1 MKRFQFSLETVL
13 DYKQQVL
20 SALQTEHTQILAQLR
35 AQEEVLQGLE
45 EQYRETD
52 NQFYSQKMEGIGI
65 GAALGYERYLRVM
78 ERKMQ
83 DEQRHLERLKR
94 QEEDK
99 RSQVVAARQDTS
111 SLEKLREKKLE
122 SYHKAVQK
130 GEEAMIDEMVSAA
143 RIMAGSV
150 VH

>member
-20 SALQTEHTQILAQLR
+20 SSLQTEHAQILAQLR
-35 AQEEVLQGLE
+35 SQEEVLKGLE
-45 EQYRETD
+45 EQYHMTD
-52 NQFYSQKMEGIGI
+52 TQFSQQKMEGIAM

-78 ERKMQ
+78 EHKIQEELRQ
-83 DEQRHLERLKR
+83 LERIKR

-99 RSQVVAARQDTS
+99 RGQVVAARQDTS

-143 RIMAGSV
+143 RVMAGSAS
-150 VH
+150 

>member
-20 SALQTEHTQILAQLR
+20 SSLQTEHAQILAQLR
-35 AQEEVLQGLE
+35 SQEEVLKGLE
-45 EQYRETD
+45 EQYHMTD
-52 NQFYSQKMEGIGI
+52 TQFSQQKMEGIAM

-78 ERKMQ
+78 EHKIQEELRQ
-83 DEQRHLERLKR
+83 LERIKR

-99 RSQVVAARQDTS
+99 RGQVVAARQDTS

-143 RIMAGSV
+143 RVMAGSV
-150 VH
+150 S

>member
-20 SALQTEHTQILAQLR
+20 SALQTEHALLLGQLR
-35 AQEEVLQGLE
+35 AQEEVLRGLE
-45 EQYRETD
+45 EQYRTTD
-52 NQFYSQKMEGIGI
+52 TQFSQQKMEGIAM

-78 ERKMQ
+78 EHKIQEELRQ
-83 DEQRHLERLKR
+83 LERLKR

-99 RSQVVAARQDTS
+99 RGQVVAARQDTS

-130 GEEAMIDEMVSAA
+130 GEEAMIEEMVSAA
-143 RIMAGSV
+143 RVMAGPLS
-150 VH
+150 

>member
-20 SALQTEHTQILAQLR
+20 SALQTEHAQLLAQLR
-35 AQEEVLQGLE
+35 AQEAVLYGLE
-45 EQYRETD
+45 EQYQQTD
-52 NQFYSQKMEGIGI
+52 TQFSLQKMEGIAV

-78 ERKMQ
+78 EHKIQEELRQ
-83 DEQRHLERLKR
+83 LEWLKR

-99 RSQVVAARQDTS
+99 RGQVVVARQDTS
-111 SLEKLREKKLE
+111 SLEKLREKKLD
-122 SYHKAVQK
+122 SYNKAVQK

-143 RIMAGSV
+143 RVMASSALC
-150 VH
+150 